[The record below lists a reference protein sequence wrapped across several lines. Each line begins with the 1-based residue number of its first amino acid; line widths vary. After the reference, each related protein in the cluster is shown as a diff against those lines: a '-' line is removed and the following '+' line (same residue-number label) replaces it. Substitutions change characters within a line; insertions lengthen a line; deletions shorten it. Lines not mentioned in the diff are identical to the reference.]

1 MERVNHDKRK
11 KGLKTSPFDPAKY
24 IGDPKAMQEYLNVTF
39 EEDGDNL
46 KEIGSSLDVI
56 ARAWLLIELEHK
68 TKLDRSDL
76 NQILLGAG
84 NPTPEALTKIAEAL
98 GLEMPAHFGKT
109 LPLHPQT
116 PKPQTQ
122 GRSPKHYP
130 PPSPNKI
137 TPHARWLIHFFLYKR
152 IVLPLNLW
160 SYRGSFCGSTQTYRR
175 TCSCLKNNFIILNY
189 SKKPKTRPSFKT
201 PKRES

>member
-1 MERVNHDKRK
+1 MTNEK
-11 KGLKTSPFDPAKY
+11 KGLKTSPFDPAEY

-56 ARAWLLIELEHK
+56 ARAWLLTELEHK

-130 PPSPNKI
+130 PSPNKI
-137 TPHARWLIHFFLYKR
+137 TPRTTLMVDSFSTTKCNNKHNKFVEGRLCVFVFLDCY
-152 IVLPLNLW
+152 
-160 SYRGSFCGSTQTYRR
+160 GSL
-175 TCSCLKNNFIILNY
+175 LK
-189 SKKPKTRPSFKT
+189 KG
-201 PKRES
+201 